1 MSFNL
6 RKRSTYQTSFNT
18 ISLMKDDL
26 NDEVLNGTPKT
37 LIPFD
42 GVLTWDE
49 VSKLGGK
56 LEKDHVT
63 HF

>member
-1 MSFNL
+1 
-6 RKRSTYQTSFNT
+6 
-18 ISLMKDDL
+18 MKDDL